1 MKNILI
7 LLLFFSVNIFSQ
19 HTKEKVIKSVIED
32 NGIDSL
38 NKTAKIK
45 IGFISVNELNTN
57 EIEEINTILNLKK
70 FKSSFE
76 FDLNLKIKP
85 DGSFTIISGSNGI
98 KRRSI
103 PEELK
108 GLPEFENEYY
118 TNQKLIDFLNQFF
131 ERKNLKLLFFK
142 DKKATEQITDL
153 TYYSSLTYH
162 MRFYFVQ
169 SKKTNIN

>member
-7 LLLFFSVNIFSQ
+7 LLLFFSLNIFSQ
-19 HTKEKVIKSVIED
+19 HTKEKVIKSIIDD
-32 NGIDSL
+32 NEIDSL
-38 NKTAKIK
+38 NKTAKIR
-45 IGFISVNELNTN
+45 IGFITVNELNTN
-57 EIEEINTILNLKK
+57 EIEEINMILNLKK
-70 FKSSFE
+70 FKSTFE

-85 DGSFTIISGSNGI
+85 DGTFTIISGSNGI
-98 KRRSI
+98 KRRRCL

-108 GLPEFENEYY
+108 GFSEFENEYY

-142 DKKATEQITDL
+142 DKKIMEQITDMS
-153 TYYSSLTYH
+153 YYSSLTYY

-169 SKKTNIN
+169 SKK